1 MGKVI
6 IVKKYVNGQ
15 YLDITE
21 EDIARMKAN
30 QEPLLKNHH
39 LTAEE
44 RMEQIEAAL
53 LELAAML
60 GKEGE

>member
-1 MGKVI
+1 MR
-6 IVKKYVNGQ
+6 KYVNGQ

-21 EDIARMKAN
+21 EDIALMKAN
-30 QEPLLKNHH
+30 QMPLLKNHH

-53 LELAAML
+53 IELAALL
-60 GKEGE
+60 GKEEE